1 MKYNKKFDLVID
13 KLSSINNEDCLTIL
27 EEVKKLSEIYQK
39 KDDRLNKIIKVSDK
53 QQMAILNLN
62 EELDIYK
69 NRLEDRVEEE
79 MSKREKQEKILFE
92 QSRLASIAE
101 MIDAVAHQWIQPL
114 NIISIQMSL
123 MHLETH
129 KNNGIPPKEVDAY
142 RDKISMQITHLTE
155 TLNNFRDFFRPIDI
169 DRLFSVRKE
178 VNSILRL
185 ISDDMVMHNINIEM
199 HSDGDFNISGN
210 KNEFKHI
217 LLNFLSNAKYEF
229 LQNNIK
235 NRIIHIDISKNKKS
249 IDVIDNAGG
258 IDKRIIDD
266 IFKMHITT
274 KEGNGTGI
282 GLYMSQK
289 IANKHNAELFASN
302 INNGAKF
309 TFKIKDTD

>member
-1 MKYNKKFDLVID
+1 MKYNKKFDFVIE
-13 KLSSINNEDCLTIL
+13 KLSNIDNEDCLNIL

-39 KDDRLNKIIKVSDK
+39 KDDRLNRIIKVSDK

-69 NRLEDRVEEE
+69 NHLEDKVEEE
-79 MSKREKQEKILFE
+79 ISKREKQEKILFE

-123 MHLETH
+123 MQLETH
-129 KNNGIPPKEVDAY
+129 KNNGISPKVVDMY
-142 RDKISMQITHLTE
+142 RDKVSMQITHLTE
-155 TLNNFRDFFRPIDI
+155 TLNNFRDFFRPIDTNK
-169 DRLFSVRKE
+169 LFSVKKE
-178 VNSILRL
+178 VNSVLKL
-185 ISDDMVMHNINIEM
+185 ISDDMVMHNINTVM
-199 HSDGDFNISGN
+199 HCDGDFTISGN

-217 LLNFLSNAKYEF
+217 LLNFISNAKYEF

-235 NRIIHIDISKNKKS
+235 NRMIHINISRDKKS
-249 IDVIDNAGG
+249 VDVIDNAGG
-258 IDKRIIDD
+258 IDKSIIDN
-266 IFKMHITT
+266 IFNMHITT

-289 IANKHNAELFASN
+289 IAYKHNAELFASN
-302 INNGAKF
+302 IDDGAKF
-309 TFKIKDTD
+309 TFKLKDTE